1 MQMAERSNIIWTD
14 ATWNPVTG
22 CSKVSQGC
30 KFCYAERLAKQLQA
44 EGSHRYRNSFQVT
57 LHPDVLDL
65 PLPWK
70 TPKRVFVNSMS
81 DLFHVDVP
89 DDFIA
94 KVFGIMLKA
103 PQHTFQILT
112 KRPERV
118 VAMANDLSWAD
129 NIWMGTSIENDQ
141 VVGRAD
147 LLRHVP
153 ARVRFLSCEPLIG
166 PLPSLHLEGIHWVI
180 VGGESGPGHRPIK
193 EAWVED
199 IRGRCEELGIPF
211 LFKQWGGDTPK
222 SGGRLLHGRTW
233 DGIPDW

>member
-1 MQMAERSNIIWTD
+1 MAEHSNIIWTD

-30 KFCYAERLAKQLQA
+30 KNCYAERLAKKLQA
-44 EGSHRYRNSFQVT
+44 EGSTRYRNGFLVT
-57 LHPDVLDL
+57 LHPDVLSL
-65 PLPWK
+65 PLRWK
-70 TPKRVFVNSMS
+70 SPKRVFVNSMS
-81 DLFHVDVP
+81 DLFHAEVP

-94 KVFGIMLKA
+94 QVFEIMLQA

-118 VAMANDLSWAD
+118 VTMANDLPWAD

-147 LLRHVP
+147 LLRQVP

-166 PLPSLHLEGIHWVI
+166 PLPSLNLEDLQWVI
-180 VGGESGPGHRPIK
+180 VGGESGPGHRAIK
-193 EAWVED
+193 ETWVEE
-199 IRGRCEELGIPF
+199 IRARCEALGIPF
-211 LFKQWGGDTPK
+211 LFKQWGGDLPT

-233 DGIPDW
+233 DGMPE